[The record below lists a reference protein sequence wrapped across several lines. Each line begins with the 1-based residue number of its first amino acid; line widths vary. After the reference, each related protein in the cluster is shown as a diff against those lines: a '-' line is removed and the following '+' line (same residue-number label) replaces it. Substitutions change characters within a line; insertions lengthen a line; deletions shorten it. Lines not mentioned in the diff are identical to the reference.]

1 MKMIQ
6 IDAQTIQYNNKKIAL
21 NADKITM
28 IIDLGNNA
36 TAIRLGEK
44 EEIMVNISFD
54 ILLGILKKNENFGQI
69 QTTRV

>member
-54 ILLGILKKNENFGQI
+54 ILLSILKKNENFGQI

>member
-21 NADKITM
+21 NAEKITM
-28 IIDLGNNA
+28 IIDLGNIA

-44 EEIMVNISFD
+44 EEIMVNIGFD

>member
-1 MKMIQ
+1 MIQ

-54 ILLGILKKNENFGQI
+54 ILLSILKKNENFGQI